1 MNYRSHLIG
10 LFSGVSALAVC
21 SPALSQE
28 PPGSDS
34 AAVEEIVITGS
45 RIARSTFETP
55 TPVTV
60 VGQQQLEAKAA
71 TSVIDLLRDIPALQP
86 NRTTGSGRNIGVSNF
101 NMRSLGS
108 VRTLVLLDG
117 ERLMDSSPVGGFDLN
132 VIPGP
137 LVSRMDIVTAGASSV
152 YGSDAVTGVVNVV
165 LNNDLDGG
173 RVDVQYNNTFRNDKE
188 GVAASIAYGTRFA
201 GGRGRLLV
209 SASYLDSPDL
219 LYQGSRKWG
228 SQGYTLIPNP
238 SYTATNGQFRQLIV
252 PNVRLSNMTNGGLIT
267 SAGPLKNVQFGVN
280 GQQSLFVQGTNV
292 STIWM
297 QGGEGLMPQPDL
309 GAIAVAQKQESVFS
323 RLLFDVT
330 DNIRFR
336 ADVLGTRSR
345 NQSTNNFNYNNTD
358 ITIRR
363 DNAYLPANILA
374 TMVANNL
381 QTITMGRLNPET
393 GLNTNTSRNHYYRF
407 GAGLSGPLTGTWTWD
422 LSASYTT
429 ALAENTGENNRIQ
442 ANWSRAIDSVI
453 GPNGQPICRST
464 LTDPT
469 NGCVPANLF
478 GIGAVSQGVVNYV
491 VGTSWQRS
499 FSTSANVSLN
509 LAGELFSTWA
519 GPISVATGAEY
530 REDKVNSKSDPISDI
545 NGWRQGTFASF
556 RGGVNVAEA
565 YGEMSIPLARDT
577 PLAQSFDLDLAGRV
591 VDYSS
596 SGRAEVWKVG
606 ANWAVNDQ
614 VRFRGT
620 YSKDFRAP
628 KINDL
633 YSASS
638 LRAGTNITD
647 FQGNR
652 ATVVN
657 TVTGG
662 NPNLLPEIAHTVT
675 GGVIFSPA
683 FAPRMQFSVDYFDI
697 DLKDALTTFSAQ
709 QVVDRCA
716 LGDAQFCQAI
726 IRNGQGIITQVNTT
740 QFNAQVLKT
749 SGVDFE
755 LSYRLPVD
763 SLVSS
768 WKGDLQLRSMATYVG
783 KRITTTGGPEV
794 DSAGEVGNP
803 KWRVSTTLMYLNGPL
818 TLRALVNYVSGVVYD
833 NSYGPLDLNIQKWGS
848 VAYLDLSAQYNITER
863 TQLYGK
869 IDNVFDKDPPL
880 VAGSTITVAQAAA
893 AGVYDN
899 LGRAY
904 GVGVRYRW

>member
-10 LFSGVSALAVC
+10 LLSGVSALAVC

-60 VGQQQLEAKAA
+60 MGQQQLEAKAA

-188 GVAASIAYGTRFA
+188 SVAASIAYGTRFA

-228 SQGYTLIPNP
+228 NQGYTLIPNP

-252 PNVRLSNMTNGGLIT
+252 PNVRLSNMTNGGVIT

-363 DNAYLPANILA
+363 DNAFLPANILA

-407 GAGLSGPLTGTWTWD
+407 GAGLNGPLTGTWTWD

-464 LTDPT
+464 LTDPN

-530 REDKVNSKSDPISDI
+530 REDKVNSKSDPISDV

-596 SGRAEVWKVG
+596 SGRAEVWKIG

-675 GGVIFSPA
+675 GGVIFSPS

-755 LSYRLPVD
+755 LSYRMPVD

-768 WKGDLQLRSMATYVG
+768 WKGDLQLRSMATYVA

-848 VAYLDLSAQYNITER
+848 VAYLDLSAQYSITER
-863 TQLYGK
+863 TQLYAK

-904 GVGVRYRW
+904 GVGIRYRW